1 MRWRKGH
8 PVPEFVKTY
17 RGIRILRTCAQRP
30 GEPDWDI
37 VYIVRDWTGIWF
49 TMKAIEDYIDWRL
62 SR

>member
-1 MRWRKGH
+1 M
-8 PVPEFVKTY
+8 PEFVKTY